1 MAGDV
6 GSNPTG
12 STLQQMEARK
22 EGVRRLPDTLIKR
35 KDSMAQQYLYGFWIR
50 QNRTDPWT
58 EVSKAR
64 FREFE
69 IAHGFLPTAGFTTP
83 GGAEGTTFR
92 IREDDEKCQ
101 DRYYDSDGIE
111 IYRCDEPIGHR
122 LPHRDSKNA
131 MIFYDG
137 EPNQPDRLT
146 REHQAEMESQI
157 GFENHL
163 AHLAERSDHS
173 ECCPVAETRLRESED
188 LYDHSVVAFLRQ
200 VREAVRPMR
209 RRSNR

>member
-1 MAGDV
+1 
-6 GSNPTG
+6 
-12 STLQQMEARK
+12 
-22 EGVRRLPDTLIKR
+22 
-35 KDSMAQQYLYGFWIR
+35 MAQHYLYGFWIR

-58 EVSKAR
+58 EVSEAR

-69 IAHGFLPTAGFTTP
+69 SAHGFLPTAAFTTP
-83 GGAEGTTFR
+83 SGAEGTTFR
-92 IREDDEKCQ
+92 AREDDKKCQ
-101 DRYYDSDGIE
+101 DRYYEDSNCIE
-111 IYRCDEPIGHR
+111 VYRCDQLIGHR

-137 EPNQPDRLT
+137 ESNRPSRHTQN
-146 REHQAEMESQI
+146 HFA
-157 GFENHL
+157 HL
-163 AHLAERSDHS
+163 AQDSDHLAERSDHG

-209 RRSNR
+209 RRSNG